1 MWNAGSWCSNQW
13 TTAMYEC
20 LQDTKVTLVSF
31 EKPLWRN
38 VTVRLWERI
47 VRWVYKRQKQ
57 IYSPGHFSLRVDRK
71 ALLSIHNAAL
81 WSSGPDADSVYRYV
95 WLCLCWKCFQEEL
108 QTLFSLID
116 MLVYLGCGLSERFI
130 FRWTNCGWDLPTQ
143 LQEVSCYLWKS
154 WTHGSIEVTSN
165 NNIPDSFN
173 KSLVLRVGTL
183 RGEI

>member
-95 WLCLCWKCFQEEL
+95 WFMKYKRKVFSGGITNLILSDWHVSLSIWAVGCQNFSYLDEL
-108 QTLFSLID
+108 T
-116 MLVYLGCGLSERFI
+116 VAEI
-130 FRWTNCGWDLPTQ
+130 FRHNCKKWAAISESRGLMDQ
-143 LQEVSCYLWKS
+143 L
-154 WTHGSIEVTSN
+154 
-165 NNIPDSFN
+165 
-173 KSLVLRVGTL
+173 KSLVTTTSQTPLTNH
-183 RGEI
+183 

>member
-31 EKPLWRN
+31 EKPLRRN

-47 VRWVYKRQKQ
+47 VRWVYKRQKH

-95 WLCLCWKCFQEEL
+95 WFMKYKRKVFSGGITNLILSDWHVSLSIWAVGCL
-108 QTLFSLID
+108 
-116 MLVYLGCGLSERFI
+116 
-130 FRWTNCGWDLPTQ
+130 FRWYNCGWDLPTQ

-183 RGEI
+183 QREI